1 MARQFVLWVRSS
13 NLAAEFRRRVIQ
25 FIETVILYQF
35 PKMSREEIE
44 RMLLVNDVRET
55 REFQEGREQAILDIA
70 T

>member
-1 MARQFVLWVRSS
+1 M
-13 NLAAEFRRRVIQ
+13 IQ